1 MESGMYYKK
10 PHVTE
15 NKLVAASGETKIN
28 AVAAKDAHLTGTW
41 STATGNFN
49 RPCIL
54 SGQAGDMAEF
64 TFTGNF
70 FGLESGL
77 NDDGGKYEVYVDG
90 SIKTTAIMQTF
101 IITTAGLAALLSLSK
116 TQNIPLR

>member
-1 MESGMYYKK
+1 MYYKK

-15 NKLVAASGETKIN
+15 NKLVAASGETEIN

-90 SIKTTAIMQTF
+90 VIGPWYLGPWINIAEKGTA
-101 IITTAGLAALLSLSK
+101 AA
-116 TQNIPLR
+116 